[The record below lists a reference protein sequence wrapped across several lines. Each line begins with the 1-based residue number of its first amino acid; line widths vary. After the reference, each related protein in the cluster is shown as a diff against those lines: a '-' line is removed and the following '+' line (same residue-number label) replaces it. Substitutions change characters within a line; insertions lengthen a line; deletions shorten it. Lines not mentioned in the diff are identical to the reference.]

1 MVVGSLRSPMAT
13 PIFGRPPVLGTWR
26 SNASNRQPYC
36 TSRSLAP
43 SSAQSRTNWRKTVRT
58 LTLFLSWTWW
68 SGGTCQNL
76 CEDFTF
82 HSSHDGDPL
91 FQHSTCFFFA
101 FWRTVYFG
109 VLKAQTK
116 HDNTPSR
123 VGQVGFGFGVLTHPP
138 NNLGSISD
146 SQQLFSI
153 TVGEDQHLQEPGR
166 LWGAGDCWRKSAFP
180 MVHPSNFP
188 IER

>member
-91 FQHSTCFFFA
+91 FQHSTCFFFCILKNCLFRGA
-101 FWRTVYFG
+101 KSPNKARQHPKSCWPSWLRVWSSYSPPQQSGLHQWFTATV
-109 VLKAQTK
+109 
-116 HDNTPSR
+116 
-123 VGQVGFGFGVLTHPP
+123 
-138 NNLGSISD
+138 
-146 SQQLFSI
+146 
-153 TVGEDQHLQEPGR
+153 
-166 LWGAGDCWRKSAFP
+166 
-180 MVHPSNFP
+180 
-188 IER
+188 